1 MILINENRLRQI
13 IREAVTVAAGED
25 ELKSIGD
32 DIQKGLA
39 IAKKMAGGKPMGFVR
54 DAGDLYVYA
63 AIGGDLTVGPA
74 YDPEMFVVIH
84 DGARPDKKSLGAVF
98 KPDDLPPNANQ
109 FFPDTTG
116 SDASQQAA
124 TDLVAEY
131 RGMNSYDFLVRN
143 VRAGVIPAGPP
154 AEVAAAPLVPEG
166 TVAPAAAASDMPAA
180 VAVAKKP
187 SLLSK
192 LFKRKGERKQPAGT
206 SARQPQ
212 TGAHKK
218 QPAVEMP
225 AEPGVRAKAI
235 AFRIFNQVSAGSGI
249 QAGGEK
255 GGVLFT
261 TFSGQIKDKINSL
274 ASKKAIAWF
283 SKKPTEVLPDRL
295 LADMN
300 QGSILKFLEEND
312 ILDDEEIT
320 EIYQMILEADSATQ
334 KIKARNAAFDQ
345 RMKDARASYRQ

>member
-63 AIGGDLTVGPA
+63 AIGGNLEVGPNYA
-74 YDPEMFVVIH
+74 PEMFVVIH

-98 KPDDLPPNANQ
+98 KPDDPPPNANQ

-131 RGMNSYDFLVRN
+131 RGKNSYDFLVRN
-143 VRAGVIPAGPP
+143 VKLRILPAGPP
-154 AEVAAAPLVPEG
+154 AEVAAAPLVPDG
-166 TVAPAAAASDMPAA
+166 TVVPAAPASSTPAA
-180 VAVAKKP
+180 VVLAKNP

-192 LFKRKGERKQPAGT
+192 LFKRKGEQKPART

-212 TGAHKK
+212 ISASNK

-225 AEPGVRAKAI
+225 TEPGVRAKAI

-249 QAGGEK
+249 QVGGEK

-261 TFSGQIKDKINSL
+261 TFSGQIKNKINSL
-274 ASKKAIAWF
+274 TSKKAIAWF

-320 EIYQMILEADSATQ
+320 DIYQMIS
-334 KIKARNAAFDQ
+334 
-345 RMKDARASYRQ
+345 